1 MMGPEFF
8 QTGMGRKFYE
18 ADVPKLIEAINRL
31 ATAIE
36 KQNALVEDGKA
47 AVTSTVNNDRCE

>member
-1 MMGPEFF
+1 MGPEFF

-36 KQNALVEDGKA
+36 KQNALVEDGKT